1 MEIETANSYGS
12 TDVGD
17 VQHIVPGIMIRTA
30 TDNIGAP
37 GHSWQNSACSG
48 HSLGLRGMI
57 YASRVIALFGLKV
70 IENPDIVEKAKAEF
84 VKETG
89 GKPYICPIPEE
100 LPIP

>member
-1 MEIETANSYGS
+1 
-12 TDVGD
+12 
-17 VQHIVPGIMIRTA
+17 
-30 TDNIGAP
+30 
-37 GHSWQNSACSG
+37 
-48 HSLGLRGMI
+48 MI